1 MFQIKNVWRV
11 FWCPERQFRGLG
23 EKNSEYA
30 GAVKV
35 LKMYST
41 DIKIETLSLK
51 KKISLMLAHFYK
63 TFCLIYSGLYIILNI
78 S

>member
-11 FWCPERQFRGLG
+11 LWCPERQFRGLG

-51 KKISLMLAHFYK
+51 K
-63 TFCLIYSGLYIILNI
+63 
-78 S
+78 

>member
-11 FWCPERQFRGLG
+11 LWCPERQFRGPG
-23 EKNSEYA
+23 EKNPEYA

-51 KKISLMLAHFYK
+51 K
-63 TFCLIYSGLYIILNI
+63 
-78 S
+78 